1 MTKIFSVRTARL
13 TFSMALAGLLL
24 AALPGAALAQ
34 SVALAGMMGNKAL
47 LVIDGGTPKWLA
59 PGQTHR
65 NVKVLSTGGDQAVLE
80 LNGNRMTLRIGDAPV
95 SLGAGGGP
103 GTASGQGNKI
113 VLSAGSGGHFMT
125 SGQINGKVAQFIVD
139 TGATSISMTVADAE
153 RLGVDYKSGRRT
165 PLSTANGTV
174 LGWQTQLSSV
184 RVGDVE
190 VFNVEAVVSS
200 GETPFILLGNSF
212 LTRFQMNRTD
222 DQMTLI
228 KRF

>member
-1 MTKIFSVRTARL
+1 VIETFIVRTIRL
-13 TFSMALAGLLL
+13 AFSTALASLLL

-34 SVALAGMMGNKAL
+34 SVALAGMLGNKAL
-47 LVIDGGTPKWLA
+47 LVIDGDPPKWLA

-65 NVKVLSTGGDQAVLE
+65 NVKVLSTSDDQAVLE

-113 VLSAGSGGHFMT
+113 VLTAGSGGHFMT
-125 SGQINGKVAQFIVD
+125 SGQINGKAVQFIVD
-139 TGATSISMTVADAE
+139 TGATSVSMTVADAE
-153 RLGVDYKSGRRT
+153 RLGLDYKSGRRT
-165 PLSTANGTV
+165 PLITANGTV

-190 VFNVEAVVSS
+190 VFNVEAVVSA
-200 GETPFILLGNSF
+200 GDTPYLLLGNSF
-212 LTRFQMNRTD
+212 LTRFQMNRSN